1 MGSEM
6 CIRDSPSTSPGHFVL
21 KSCGLKV
28 RLVTDYW
35 ILNEFILR
43 PIRPFSSATDL
54 MRRVQ
59 PEAKWFC
66 KLDAIDGYFQ
76 VPLDEESQLLTA
88 FLLPNGKW
96 IYVVA
101 PMGMNISSD
110 EFNIRSDRAV
120 AEYLNSWLL
129 KIVDNMAIQG
139 ATLQEVF
146 VRLRLFSSIRFS
158 RSSFTWTASGYT
170 RPVYQHRSS
179 GLSRRSC
186 SLIRSSR

>member
-1 MGSEM
+1 
-6 CIRDSPSTSPGHFVL
+6 
-21 KSCGLKV
+21 
-28 RLVTDYW
+28 
-35 ILNEFILR
+35 
-43 PIRPFSSATDL
+43 

-66 KLDAIDGYFQ
+66 KLDAIHGYFQ

-88 FLLPNGKW
+88 LLLPNWKW

-110 EFNIRSDRAV
+110 EYNIRSDRAV
-120 AEYLNSWLL
+120 AEYLKSWLL

-146 VRLRLFSSIRFS
+146 VRLLLVLLKCREAGIKLSLAKLKVIRRIKFAGFIISSNGISPDPDKLAALRHFPTPKKVS
-158 RSSFTWTASGYT
+158 
-170 RPVYQHRSS
+170 
-179 GLSRRSC
+179 
-186 SLIRSSR
+186 